1 MNGRKVKFE
10 KAVVSVSEM
19 AAALDLSR
27 SRFYQLLDAQIL
39 PQPVYDIRTRRPI
52 YPQDLQEKCLAVK
65 QTGIGFNGQ
74 YILFYSP
81 RKNPESAPKN
91 SVQKKGSKYQDIR
104 EALVQMGLDVSDE
117 QVTKAITDVFPDG
130 IENREQGII
139 LRELFRYFKKGM

>member
-39 PQPVYDIRTRRPI
+39 PQPVYDIRTHRPI
-52 YPQDLQEKCLAVK
+52 YPQDLQEKCLAVR

-81 RKNPESAPKN
+81 RKNTESVPIN
-91 SVQKKGSKYQDIR
+91 SAQKKGSKYQDIR
-104 EALVQMGLDVSDE
+104 EALTAMGVDVSDE
-117 QVTKAITDVFPDG
+117 QVSKAVADVFPEG
-130 IENREQGII
+130 IENRDQGVV
-139 LRELFRYFKKGM
+139 LRELFRHLKKGV